1 LDRTNASEWQFDT
14 TPGKLLF
21 SGKIIDV
28 RRDIGGGYTMG
39 SVLLAPLEGD
49 EQDESQQAA
58 IADRRHMV
66 IPFQN
71 EYLYAAWSDASGT
84 ETGDIVCTVP
94 DLISI
99 LGQDG
104 EAIGSQEL
112 RYGLR
117 VSVIGMPAHPLWKTD
132 KGLVVGG
139 PAGFGLDIPFT
150 GVGDYSPPRSAIE
163 EFGGN
168 A

>member
-1 LDRTNASEWQFDT
+1 MKFDT

-28 RRDIGGGYTMG
+28 RRDVEGGYTMG
-39 SVLLAPLEGD
+39 TVILAPLEGD
-49 EQDESQQAA
+49 EQDESQQDATCA
-58 IADRRHMV
+58 IVDRRLMV

-71 EYLYAAWSDASGT
+71 EYLYAAWADASGT
-84 ETGDIVCTVP
+84 ETGDLVCTVP

-132 KGLVVGG
+132 KGLQVGG
-139 PAGFGLDIPFT
+139 PAGFGLDIPFK
-150 GVGDYSPPRSAIE
+150 GVGDYTPPRSVIE
-163 EFGGN
+163 EFEMEP
-168 A
+168 

>member
-1 LDRTNASEWQFDT
+1 
-14 TPGKLLF
+14 
-21 SGKIIDV
+21 
-28 RRDIGGGYTMG
+28 
-39 SVLLAPLEGD
+39 
-49 EQDESQQAA
+49 
-58 IADRRHMV
+58 MV

-71 EYLYAAWSDASGT
+71 EYLYAAWADASGA
-84 ETGDIVCTVP
+84 ETDELVCTVP

-132 KGLVVGG
+132 KGLQVGG
-139 PAGFGLDIPFT
+139 PAGFGLDIPFK
-150 GVGDYSPPRSAIE
+150 GVGDYSPPRSVIE
-163 EFGGN
+163 EYGTEPCK
-168 A
+168 

>member
-1 LDRTNASEWQFDT
+1 
-14 TPGKLLF
+14 
-21 SGKIIDV
+21 
-28 RRDIGGGYTMG
+28 MG

-49 EQDESQQAA
+49 EQEERQQGTSTA
-58 IADRRHMV
+58 IADGRHML

-71 EYLYAAWSDASGT
+71 EYLYAAWVDASGT
-84 ETGDIVCTVP
+84 EIGEVVCTVP

-117 VSVIGMPAHPLWKTD
+117 VNVIGMPSHPLWKTE
-132 KGLVVGG
+132 KGLAVGG
-139 PAGFGLDIPFT
+139 PAGFGLNIPFR
-150 GVGDYSPPRSAIE
+150 GVGEYSPPRSVIK
-163 EFGGN
+163 EFGLE
-168 A
+168 

>member
-1 LDRTNASEWQFDT
+1 
-14 TPGKLLF
+14 
-21 SGKIIDV
+21 
-28 RRDIGGGYTMG
+28 MG

-49 EQDESQQAA
+49 EQDGRQQATSPA
-58 IADRRHMV
+58 AADGRHMF

-71 EYLYAAWSDASGT
+71 EYLYAAWADASGT
-84 ETGDIVCTVP
+84 EIGDVVCTVP

-117 VSVIGMPAHPLWKTD
+117 VTVIGMPSHPLWKTE
-132 KGLVVGG
+132 KGLAVGG
-139 PAGFGLDIPFT
+139 PAGFGLEMPFK
-150 GVGDYSPPRSAIE
+150 GVGEYSPPRSVTE
-163 EFGGN
+163 EFGVQL
-168 A
+168 

>member
-1 LDRTNASEWQFDT
+1 
-14 TPGKLLF
+14 
-21 SGKIIDV
+21 
-28 RRDIGGGYTMG
+28 MG

-49 EQDESQQAA
+49 EQDESQQQEASPT
-58 IADRRHMV
+58 IVDRRHMV

-84 ETGDIVCTVP
+84 QTGDIVCTVP

-117 VSVIGMPAHPLWKTD
+117 VSVIGMPAHPLWKTE
-132 KGLVVGG
+132 KGLQVGG
-139 PAGFGLDIPFT
+139 PAGFGLDISFK
-150 GVGDYSPPRSAIE
+150 GVGDYRPPRSVIE
-163 EFGGN
+163 EFGDKD
-168 A
+168 

>member
-1 LDRTNASEWQFDT
+1 V
-14 TPGKLLF
+14 LF
-21 SGKIIDV
+21 SGKIVDV
-28 RRDIGGGYTMG
+28 RRDVSGGYTMG

-49 EQDESQQAA
+49 EEDAAQQATA
-58 IADRRHMV
+58 EPRHMV

-71 EYLYAAWSDASGT
+71 EYLYAAWADASGT
-84 ETGDIVCTVP
+84 ETGEIVCTVP

-117 VSVIGMPAHPLWKTD
+117 VTVIGMPAHPLWKTK
-132 KGLVVGG
+132 KGLEVGG

-150 GVGDYSPPRSAIE
+150 GVGEYSSPRSVIE
-163 EFGGN
+163 EFRTVE
-168 A
+168 